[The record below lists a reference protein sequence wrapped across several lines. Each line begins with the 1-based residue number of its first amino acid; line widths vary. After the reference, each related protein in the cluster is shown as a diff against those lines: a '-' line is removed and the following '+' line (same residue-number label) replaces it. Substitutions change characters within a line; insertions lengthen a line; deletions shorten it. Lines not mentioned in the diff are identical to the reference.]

1 MPTLF
6 KRSNGV
12 YYFITYT
19 RDGRRRWV
27 STGERQKSDALRKLP
42 AIDHEDVRPK
52 RPPRLSIYIRD
63 FLSFAASLYSQGSV
77 GIYKKTLTH
86 CLKVVGDLEISYIS
100 TRHIDLYRQR
110 RLGEV
115 SPVTLNIDETT
126 KP

>member
-12 YYFITYT
+12 YYFVTYT
-19 RDGRRRWV
+19 RDGRRRWI
-27 STGERQKSDALRKLP
+27 STGERLKSGAIRKLP
-42 AIDHEDVRPK
+42 AMDHDDVRRK